1 MYQVKEMF
9 YSLQGEGAH
18 TGRPAIF
25 VRFTGCNLWTGK
37 EKHRATA
44 ICQFCDTDFLGTDGV
59 NGGKFSSAD
68 NLASAV
74 VALWPKNTHEKP
86 YVICTGGEPA
96 LQIDS
101 ALVSAFHQHGFE
113 IAIETNGTLPLP
125 DGLDWICISPKG
137 TSELVIKRCNE
148 LKLVYPQADS
158 MPEKFD
164 DVIAQHRYLSP
175 KNPFDKDILFPS
187 QIDNTQR
194 AIDYCLKHPHWRL
207 TLQTH
212 KILNIE

>member
-9 YSLQGEGAH
+9 YSLQGEGAQ

-25 VRFTGCNLWTGK
+25 VRFAGCNLWSGK
-37 EKHRATA
+37 ETHRATA
-44 ICQFCDTDFLGTDGV
+44 VCQFCDTDFLGTDGK
-59 NGGKFSSAD
+59 NGGKFKTAES
-68 NLASAV
+68 LAISVA
-74 VALWPKNTHEKP
+74 ALWPQNTVEKP

-101 ALVSAFHQHGFE
+101 ALVSAFHDKRFE

-125 DGLDWICISPKG
+125 DGLDWVCVSPKG
-137 TSELVIKRCNE
+137 ASNLVVKQCNE

-158 MPEKFD
+158 MPEKFE
-164 DVIAQHRYLSP
+164 DVIAQYRYLSP
-175 KNPFDKDILFPS
+175 KNPFDKSTIFPT
-187 QIDNTQR
+187 QIDSTQS
-194 AIDYCLKHPHWRL
+194 AIGYCLQHPQWRL

-212 KILNIE
+212 KIVNID